1 MAEETSGGKDKKEK
15 EKKEEKKE
23 EKKGEEKKEE
33 KKGEEVKVEG
43 CPPGKSCVTQ
53 GLANML
59 NDRANVVE
67 LAQKKFEAGIN
78 DRVTSF
84 KQTVSDTFTNPVKCA
99 ANVGQFIPDMVDRTL
114 GIIENRIQSIG
125 NAAAEAT
132 DKLTRLAQ
140 DDDGFPNI
148 MAPFHILFTTKLKT
162 MQDFIADKLFGEDFK
177 VKLRDPN
184 MKPEK
189 ILESLLT
196 NSEGFKK
203 IVDSPIFQKIFQDWL
218 NNYAKAIDKAIDL
231 GKVPIDR
238 VTDKLTGVVTNTS
251 KKIGEALTG
260 SLTEVIT
267 AALKSIPFVGIAVNI
282 AAVAKTI
289 AVKLVALCEPAI
301 SKGGWVVAKV
311 ANTGMDQIKKA
322 DCQFK
327 SLQAKLGPLLN
338 SSKTGG
344 DTEQSGGGAEQ
355 SGGGGHYQVRKKIRK
370 ATRRVQRLLR
380 LFTRKHA
387 RTPPHSGH
395 RFKIRRL

>member
-1 MAEETSGGKDKKEK
+1 
-15 EKKEEKKE
+15 
-23 EKKGEEKKEE
+23 
-33 KKGEEVKVEG
+33 
-43 CPPGKSCVTQ
+43 
-53 GLANML
+53 
-59 NDRANVVE
+59 
-67 LAQKKFEAGIN
+67 
-78 DRVTSF
+78 
-84 KQTVSDTFTNPVKCA
+84 
-99 ANVGQFIPDMVDRTL
+99 
-114 GIIENRIQSIG
+114 
-125 NAAAEAT
+125 
-132 DKLTRLAQ
+132 
-140 DDDGFPNI
+140 
-148 MAPFHILFTTKLKT
+148 

-203 IVDSPIFQKIFQDWL
+203 IVDSPIFQKIFKDWL

-289 AVKLVALCEPAI
+289 AVKLVALCEPAF
-301 SKGGWVVAKV
+301 SKGGWVVAKI
-311 ANTGMDQIKKA
+311 ANTGMDQFKKA
-322 DCQFK
+322 DCQVK
-327 SLQAKLGPLLN
+327 SLQAKLDPLLN

-344 DTEQSGGGAEQ
+344 DTEQSNSGAEQ
-355 SGGGGHYQVRKKIRK
+355 SNSGAEQSGGGGGGHYQVRKKIRK

-387 RTPPHSGH
+387 RTPPHSGR